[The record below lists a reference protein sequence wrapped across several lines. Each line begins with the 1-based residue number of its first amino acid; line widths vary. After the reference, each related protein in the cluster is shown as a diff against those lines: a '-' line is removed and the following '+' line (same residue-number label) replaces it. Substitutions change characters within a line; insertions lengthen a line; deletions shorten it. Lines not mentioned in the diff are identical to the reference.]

1 MSLSKQ
7 LSILGFVG
15 MGAIAIYAQ
24 PANAENPGA
33 RSELTQTRFF
43 YGDDLSDADLS
54 NTDLSGA
61 FFYGSDLSEADLSNT
76 DLSGAFF
83 YDSDLSKADLSGTD
97 LSGAFLYG
105 SDLSKADLSNTDLGS
120 AFLYGSD
127 LSEADLSNADL
138 GGADFNS
145 AFLYGSDLS
154 EANLSNAD
162 LQYAFLYGSDLS
174 NANLSNTELQ
184 YAFLYGS
191 DLSEANLSEADL
203 QYAFLYGSDLS
214 EADLSN
220 TDLQY
225 AFLYGSDLSEA
236 DLSNT
241 DLQYAFS
248 YSSDLSNANLSGANL
263 NSYFDTT
270 ESQLSLRE
278 ILQEIT
284 STNGTVP
291 GFCSQFSFFQDNFDC
306 GFLIEVIAENEIDFD
321 FDDVTVD
328 LFEVADDTDEFIAQL
343 TEEIANSAM
352 PTNSDLF
359 VDLINSFTS
368 ETPDFTVS
376 FPGSDIESPEA
387 TTTPESSSIFTLLAI
402 GSIGLVTKL
411 KFAKRSL

>member
-225 AFLYGSDLSEA
+225 AF
-236 DLSNT
+236 
-241 DLQYAFS
+241 S